1 MPLSNVKTP
10 NGSAGGGET
19 GRGPVVDTFFETA
32 GLKAVVLVGFL
43 FAVTVTSA
51 VYGVRAVEGLYA
63 GAALAAVLAVALV
76 FERLLL
82 RDRTDVVGFVVL
94 AVVIGYTAVEYTGQR
109 QNLWFP
115 AAAAGLLA
123 VTMAVEAYRWLDD
136 PDVLEFFNEIDI
148 VGLYGVILLIVYS
161 LLLVGGQLDFI
172 YSPYFPAVLF
182 VFVATVLVSSVS
194 YLTGGQEMPGRG
206 ELHERLISV
215 VRGLDDIGYEDRQPL
230 VDHVRA
236 VANAINGVQVPTRV
250 GDDEGSVPVVL
261 PVDRPQEKV
270 YPRLESTVEHLNHRR
285 FTGYLVTEAGDVV
298 LFKNGRPCKYYLR
311 EDDVF
316 GSPDTVGDLPGIELG
331 EAYAFHAPYS
341 LVDSVEAVTPA
352 ETREGRQPLRET
364 PVETVEEAAS
374 GSVAQADAG
383 QAAAEAL
390 GMRGDTQ
397 AQAAKSQRSGE
408 APEAE
413 AAVLEEQEE
422 EPISDMVDEAFEKYE
437 RKTRGE
443 DVEESEEG
451 EATEPEPEEVEAE
464 AAAESQETV
473 DVETPLG
480 QPETTPT
487 EAGREAPSSE
497 PAAGL
502 GETAA
507 EPTGEAAEPREPREA
522 DDHEPVAEGEDQGD
536 EDDEGTTLDVGGEE
550 INVQEMVDLADEVMD
565 ELEDL

>member
-10 NGSAGGGET
+10 TGSAGGGGE
-19 GRGPVVDTFFETA
+19 GSNPVVATFLETA

-43 FAVTVTSA
+43 FTVTVMSA
-51 VYGVRAVEGLYA
+51 MYGVRAVEGLYA

-76 FERLLL
+76 FERLVL
-82 RDRTDVVGFVVL
+82 RSRTDVVGFVVL
-94 AVVIGYTAVEYTGQR
+94 AVVVGYTAVEYTGRR
-109 QNLWFP
+109 QDLWFP

-123 VTMAVEAYRWLDD
+123 VTMAVEAWRWLDD
-136 PDVLEFFNEIDI
+136 PDVVEFFNEIDI

-182 VFVATVLVSSVS
+182 VFVATVLVSSIS
-194 YLTGGQEMPGRG
+194 YLSGGQEMPGRG

-236 VANAINGVQVPTRV
+236 VANAINGVQIPTRV

-285 FTGYLVTEAGDVV
+285 FTGYLVTEASDVV

-316 GSPDTVGDLPGIELG
+316 GSPDTVEDLPEIELG

-352 ETREGRQPLRET
+352 EPGERLREA
-364 PVETVEEAAS
+364 PEASVEAKEGAAASEAA
-374 GSVAQADAG
+374 AQVDAG

-390 GMRGDTQ
+390 GRDGDSSPAQVGTQTQ
-397 AQAAKSQRSGE
+397 AEAAE
-408 APEAE
+408 AEAEAE
-413 AAVLEEQEE
+413 AAVLEEQDQ
-422 EPISDMVDEAFEKYE
+422 EPISDMVDQAFEKYE

-443 DVEESEEG
+443 DVEEADDG
-451 EATEPEPEEVEAE
+451 EPGEPAEAE
-464 AAAESQETV
+464 AEASGA
-473 DVETPLG
+473 VE
-480 QPETTPT
+480 
-487 EAGREAPSSE
+487 EAGDV
-497 PAAGL
+497 
-502 GETAA
+502 
-507 EPTGEAAEPREPREA
+507 EAAEEPSSSEA
-522 DDHEPVAEGEDQGD
+522 GGENTAVEPAERSEEAAPDSAGDSVEAPQPGEQEVAAGEEAEDEEGA
-536 EDDEGTTLDVGGEE
+536 TLDVGGEE